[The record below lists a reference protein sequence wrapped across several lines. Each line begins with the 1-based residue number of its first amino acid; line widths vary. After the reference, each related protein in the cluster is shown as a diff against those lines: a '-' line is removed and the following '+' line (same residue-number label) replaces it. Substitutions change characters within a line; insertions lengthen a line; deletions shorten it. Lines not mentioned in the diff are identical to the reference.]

1 MGCRTRFCQG
11 WTEFSPCDSTAVNT
25 QNSEE
30 QEEEKHSLPRP
41 SGRRDVSKRCIKE
54 MIQRC
59 INPESTAGPQND
71 QPQGEGVKNHLS
83 FLDPQSP
90 LAMEGHNT
98 HTQYCP
104 TLCDPMDCSRPGS
117 SVHGFSGQEYWSR
130 LPFPSPGNLPDPG
143 IEPTSLAS
151 PALQVALATVTSFQ
165 FSFRGPSFLCHHQ
178 SLRFR
183 WTDPFP
189 SFCMWAS

>member
-1 MGCRTRFCQG
+1 MGCRTRCCQG

-41 SGRRDVSKRCIKE
+41 SGRIDVSKP
-54 MIQRC
+54 
-59 INPESTAGPQND
+59 NPESTAGPQND

-90 LAMEGHNT
+90 LAMEGCNM

-104 TLCDPMDCSRPGS
+104 TLRNPMDCSPPGS
-117 SVHGFSGQEYWSR
+117 SVHGFSGQEYWSG

-143 IEPTSLAS
+143 IKPVS
-151 PALQVALATVTSFQ
+151 PEWQADYLPLCQVGNADS
-165 FSFRGPSFLCHHQ
+165 
-178 SLRFR
+178 
-183 WTDPFP
+183 
-189 SFCMWAS
+189 